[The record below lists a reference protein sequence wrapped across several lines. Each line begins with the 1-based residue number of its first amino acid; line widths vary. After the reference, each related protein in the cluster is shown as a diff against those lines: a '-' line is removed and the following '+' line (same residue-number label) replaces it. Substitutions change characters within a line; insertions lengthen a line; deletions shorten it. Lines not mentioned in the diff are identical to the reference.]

1 MKKTFMLML
10 SLLVLVLTPVCWH
23 HANNNENNEF
33 NGDCLGCDQSSSTM
47 TFIDKIFERLIAI
60 DSTMLKAKAKWD
72 IAKKQ
77 DDVIEICIA
86 FDNLIEGEKF
96 QVLKQ
101 ESIPLFDNAA
111 QIILDS
117 KFIESITIEYELV
130 EEHWTN
136 ESGGKCGSITYVET
150 SYYLDK
156 LKNIYSE
163 NIEDIQ
169 KIIFRVM
176 NMQNTLSDNE
186 AFQAYMNL
194 VTTEVGVFV
203 DLIDMMDNSR
213 DKSFTAM
220 DVVHTSL
227 ETLCKLVESD
237 EYMNLNQDPEANAL
251 EVGLR
256 DEILSHENLIT
267 SLIDF
272 LIEVET
278 DLFDCL
284 NELLTLDTNA
294 FEKAL
299 ADIFWDDNFH
309 RILRSAKCSA
319 LDDVVDAMEESKTIK
334 SIALLF
340 DIINFDVDTNGY
352 TLKNSHIDRLIE
364 NHEQLLEN
372 LTKSICEKME
382 ADLNHEI
389 DEDNER

>member
-10 SLLVLVLTPVCWH
+10 GVLVLVLTPVCWH

-47 TFIDKIFERLIAI
+47 TFIDKIFERLIAV
-60 DSTMLKAKAKWD
+60 DSTMLKAKSKWD

-86 FDNLIEGEKF
+86 LDNLIEGEKF

-203 DLIDMMDNSR
+203 DLMDMMDNSS

-220 DVVHTSL
+220 DVVHKSL
-227 ETLCKLVESD
+227 ETLCKLIESD
-237 EYMNLNQDPEANAL
+237 EYVSLNQDPEANAL
-251 EVGLR
+251 GVELM
-256 DEILSHENLIT
+256 DEILSHENLMT

-299 ADIFWDDNFH
+299 GDIFWDFL
-309 RILRSAKCSA
+309 RICSVKCSA
-319 LDDVVDAMEESKTIK
+319 LNDVGDAVRESKTIK
-334 SIALLF
+334 SIELLF
-340 DIINFDVDTNGY
+340 DIINYDVDTNRY
-352 TLKNSHIDRLIE
+352 ALENSHIDRLIE
-364 NHEQLLEN
+364 NHEQLREN
-372 LTKSICEKME
+372 LTKSIYEKME
-382 ADLNHEI
+382 ADRNHEI
-389 DEDNER
+389 DEDNEL